1 MQDESGEL
9 VQDYVTPSQI
19 KQIAGR
25 AGRLSS
31 NYSVGK
37 VTAWQ
42 EVDLAYVRAV
52 MDFDVPPMETAGE
65 QSP

>member
-1 MQDESGEL
+1 ME
-9 VQDYVTPSQI
+9 PSNV

-31 NYSVGK
+31 NYKEGR

-42 EVDLAYVRAV
+42 EVDLAYVKAV
-52 MDFDVPPMETAGE
+52 MAWDVPQISSAGA
-65 QSP
+65 